1 MNAHAFELPRA
12 LEATAPPE
20 ARGLARDEVRLLV
33 AERSTGALEHA
44 RFRELGDH
52 LRAGDLLVV
61 NVSATLPAA
70 VPGTLDGREP
80 VELRFATAAPDLEL
94 HGSWW
99 IVELRSPD
107 GARPF
112 GGASAGERVALPG
125 DTEVELVA
133 PYAGGSRLWLARTHG
148 PTPLREFLAAHGHPI
163 RYAYVPREW
172 PLDAYQTVFAT
183 EPGSA
188 EMPSAGRPFTAELIT
203 GLAAR
208 GVLIAPLTLHT
219 GVSSLERGEAPYPER
234 YAVPEHTARLV
245 NAVRWWGGRVIA
257 VGTTVVRALETVAGE
272 DGTVARRRG
281 LDPARR
287 HARARP
293 ARRRRADHGLARP
306 RGLAP
311 ADARG
316 RRRPR
321 AARGELRRSTERGL
335 PLARV
340 RRQPP
345 HPAVNLQL
353 FGLRPNNCG
362 LGVARGSCRRA
373 GRPGRPARDGRARS
387 A

>member
-1 MNAHAFELPRA
+1 MSVPEGAGAFELPRA
-12 LEATAPPE
+12 LEATTPPE

-33 AERSTGALEHA
+33 AERSSGALAHA
-44 RFRELGDH
+44 RFRGLGDH

-112 GGASAGERVALPG
+112 GGARAGERVALPG
-125 DTEVELVA
+125 DTEAELVA
-133 PYAGGSRLWLARTHG
+133 PYAGGSRLWLARIHG
-148 PTPLREFLAAHGHPI
+148 PRPVRELLAAHGHPI
-163 RYAYVPREW
+163 RYGYVPREW

-257 VGTTVVRALETVAGE
+257 VGTTVVRALETVADEG
-272 DGTVARRRG
+272 GAVA
-281 LDPARR
+281 
-287 HARARP
+287 
-293 ARRRRADHGLARP
+293 
-306 RGLAP
+306 
-311 ADARG
+311 
-316 RRRPR
+316 
-321 AARGELRRSTERGL
+321 AAEGWTRLVVTPERGL
-335 PLARV
+335 R
-340 RRQPP
+340 
-345 HPAVNLQL
+345 AVDGLITGWHEPEASHLQML
-353 FGLRPNNCG
+353 EA
-362 LGVARGSCRRA
+362 VAGRELLEAGYDEALRA
-373 GRPGRPARDGRARS
+373 GYLWHEFGDSHLILP
-387 A
+387 